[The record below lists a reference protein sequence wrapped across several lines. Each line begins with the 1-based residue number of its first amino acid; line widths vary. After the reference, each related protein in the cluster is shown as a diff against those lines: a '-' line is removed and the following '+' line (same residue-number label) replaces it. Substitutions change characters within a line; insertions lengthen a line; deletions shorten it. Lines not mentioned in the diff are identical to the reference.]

1 MPVGMGESEDA
12 DPAKIRSVI
21 RGCGEFGINRL
32 VAGSIPPTVEQ
43 EVHPMGERTS
53 HPPGAFSWVDLSTS
67 DAEGAKG
74 FYGGL
79 FGWAFDDRPVGDGIV
94 YTMCLLDGKAVCAI
108 SEQQDQERAQGIPP
122 HWNNYVTVEDVD
134 ARTQKARELGGNVL
148 VEPFDV
154 LDAGRMSVVA
164 DPTGAVFSMWEPR
177 NSIGAEIVNV
187 PGALTWN
194 ELATTDVDRAKEFYG
209 ELFGWRLEEMEGGP
223 MRYVMIRNG
232 DRSNGGIRPLS
243 EMEAGIP
250 PNWLAYFAADT
261 VDDAVAKA
269 GELGGRVLMPPV
281 TVPAGRFA
289 PIADPQGAVFAVFE
303 GDFDD

>member
-1 MPVGMGESEDA
+1 
-12 DPAKIRSVI
+12 
-21 RGCGEFGINRL
+21 
-32 VAGSIPPTVEQ
+32 
-43 EVHPMGERTS
+43 MGERTS

-67 DAEGAKG
+67 DPAAAKQ

-79 FGWAFDDRPVGDGIV
+79 FGWEFDDLPVGDGAV
-94 YTMCLLDGKAVCAI
+94 YTMCQLGGKSVCAI
-108 SEQQDQERAQGIPP
+108 SAQQEQERAQGVPP
-122 HWNNYVTVEDVD
+122 HWNNYVTVADVD
-134 ARTQKARELGGNVL
+134 ASAAKAPELGGNVL

-154 LDAGRMSVVA
+154 LDAGRMAVVA

-177 NSIGAEIVNV
+177 GNIGAELVNA

-194 ELATTDVDRAKEFYG
+194 ELATTDVDRALEFYR
-209 ELFGWRLEEMEGGP
+209 ELFGWELEDMEGSP

-232 DRSNGGIRPLS
+232 DRSNGGIRPLA
-243 EMEAGIP
+243 EMEKGVP
-250 PNWLAYFAADT
+250 PHWLPYFATAA
-261 VDDAVAKA
+261 VDDTAARA
-269 GELGGRVLMPPV
+269 DELGGRVLMPPV